1 MQGSPGTARNMTRL
15 KAWQGYN
22 KAGGVAR
29 DREEWQ
35 SALACCDAVPIH
47 NHEAVKPFTHAQKR
61 VKQRELGARVVPLDR
76 PGEQS
81 FSSTDSCVAGT
92 TTQDAR
98 TRHAEKGWPSRIV
111 TDWQEQSVRMLGVRN
126 GFHDSGNGKEMNSL
140 SRTTQLMGHM
150 CPSSGPRPF
159 AFRHCSSRSATILRS
174 KIECRA
180 EMTI

>member
-1 MQGSPGTARNMTRL
+1 MRP
-15 KAWQGYN
+15 
-22 KAGGVAR
+22 V
-29 DREEWQ
+29 
-35 SALACCDAVPIH
+35 SADTGHVPDTWWS
-47 NHEAVKPFTHAQKR
+47 EYCQ
-61 VKQRELGARVVPLDR
+61 RVVPLDR

-81 FSSTDSCVAGT
+81 FSSTGSCVAGT